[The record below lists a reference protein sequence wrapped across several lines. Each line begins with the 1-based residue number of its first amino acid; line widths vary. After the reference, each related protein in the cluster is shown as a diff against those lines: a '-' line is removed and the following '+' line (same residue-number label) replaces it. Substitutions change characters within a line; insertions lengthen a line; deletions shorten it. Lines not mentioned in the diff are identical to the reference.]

1 MYNMDELLF
10 KNKTSLSEENYIKL
24 LKFHNKMNNWKYW
37 LYTAIFVIAF
47 LTCASVLIVNHEYT
61 TALFIFLIA
70 LLFIGYRTVYPY
82 YKVEKEVKKDKIQS
96 NLQNVFYFYDK
107 KFEVTNEQEDR
118 IMRYSRLY
126 KVYENKE
133 FFYMY
138 LDKENAL
145 VLEKSGFEKGDPDS
159 FGKFLK
165 EKIKSKYKKINK

>member
-1 MYNMDELLF
+1 M
-10 KNKTSLSEENYIKL
+10 
-24 LKFHNKMNNWKYW
+24 
-37 LYTAIFVIAF
+37 
-47 LTCASVLIVNHEYT
+47 C
-61 TALFIFLIA
+61 FIFMI
-70 LLFIGYRTVYPY
+70 
-82 YKVEKEVKKDKIQS
+82 
-96 NLQNVFYFYDK
+96 K

-145 VLEKSGFEKGDPDS
+145 VLEKSGFERGDPDS